1 MLIATT
7 PPLAATT
14 RVGATLK
21 EHFSG
26 LRDPR
31 KDINKKH
38 GLLDII
44 IISICAVISGARGW
58 EDIESFGKAK
68 YEWLMTLLA
77 LQNGLP
83 AADTFRRVF
92 ARLKPQE
99 FQRCFINWVNS
110 VRQVTVA
117 EIVPIDGK
125 TLKHSYDRQLGKSA
139 IHMVSAWAASN
150 RLVLGQVK
158 VSDKSN
164 EITAIPDLLKML
176 ELTGCIVTIDALG
189 CQKQI
194 VSEIVK
200 KKLIMSLP

>member
-1 MLIATT
+1 MPIATT
-7 PPLAATT
+7 PPIPSTT

-26 LRDPR
+26 LTDPR
-31 KDINKKH
+31 KEINKKH
-38 GLLDII
+38 SLLDII

-58 EDIESFGKAK
+58 DDIESFAKAQYK
-68 YEWLMTLLA
+68 WLMTFLA
-77 LQNGLP
+77 LENGLP
-83 AADTFRRVF
+83 SADTFRRVF

-110 VRQVTVA
+110 VRQVTAA
-117 EIVPIDGK
+117 EIVSIDGK
-125 TLKHSYDRQLGKSA
+125 TLKHSYDRRLGKSA
-139 IHMVSAWAASN
+139 IHMVSAWASSN

-164 EITAIPDLLKML
+164 EITAIPDLLKIL
-176 ELTGCIVTIDALG
+176 ELTGCIVTIDAIG

-194 VSEIVK
+194 AQAIVK
-200 KKLIMSLP
+200 KTLIMSLP

>member
-7 PPLAATT
+7 PSIATT
-14 RVGATLK
+14 TSVGATLK
-21 EHFSG
+21 AHFSG

-38 GLLDII
+38 SLLDII

-68 YEWLMTLLA
+68 YEWLMTILA

-83 AADTFRRVF
+83 SADTFRRVF

-99 FQRCFINWVNS
+99 FQKCFINWVNA
-110 VRQVTVA
+110 VRQVTLA

-125 TLKHSYDRQLGKSA
+125 TLKHSYDRQ
-139 IHMVSAWAASN
+139 
-150 RLVLGQVK
+150 
-158 VSDKSN
+158 
-164 EITAIPDLLKML
+164 
-176 ELTGCIVTIDALG
+176 
-189 CQKQI
+189 
-194 VSEIVK
+194 
-200 KKLIMSLP
+200 